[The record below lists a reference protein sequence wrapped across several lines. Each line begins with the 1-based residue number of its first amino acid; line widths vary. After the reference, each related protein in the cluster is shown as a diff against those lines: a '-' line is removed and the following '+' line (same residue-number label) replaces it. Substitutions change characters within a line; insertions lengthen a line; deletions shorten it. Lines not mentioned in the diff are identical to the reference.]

1 MVAEVVPVFK
11 LHVDFARLGPTSIAL
26 HEKLEK
32 AHLSILDK
40 RSLENGLEQ
49 VNVAVTHLDRL
60 KSSQSAFEN
69 NCGLVLA

>member
-1 MVAEVVPVFK
+1 MK
-11 LHVDFARLGPTSIAL
+11 KR
-26 HEKLEK
+26 EK
-32 AHLSILDK
+32 AHLSILDKK

-69 NCGLVLA
+69 NCGLASSRVRAL